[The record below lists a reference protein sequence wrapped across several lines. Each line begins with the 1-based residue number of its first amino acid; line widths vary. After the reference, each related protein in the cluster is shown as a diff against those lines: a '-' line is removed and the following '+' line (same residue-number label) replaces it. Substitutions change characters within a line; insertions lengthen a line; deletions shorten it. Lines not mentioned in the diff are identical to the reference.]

1 MQVKFVTIIV
11 YFVYNPKKLRIQQI
25 LFAFIKSYKCIA

>member
-11 YFVYNPKKLRIQQI
+11 YFVYNPKKTQNPTNSIR
-25 LFAFIKSYKCIA
+25 FY